1 MKDYLKEFE
10 QAMDAIVAPV
20 LSDDWDSDIDGGDD
34 DSADTGFSRESMII
48 QLGRVLDSQ
57 GNPKP
62 VNSVTTD
69 DGDHHD
75 VSPQQAKVLRMIAT
89 TDKIKPDLRAQFT
102 RDIQTTSGL
111 EDFLKV
117 NPQEMPKLFVQ
128 KYMGKQ

>member
-10 QAMDAIVAPV
+10 QALDAVVAPV
-20 LSDDWDSDIDGGDD
+20 LSDDWDSDIEGGDD
-34 DSADTGFSRESMII
+34 DDADTGFSRESMIV

-62 VNSVTTD
+62 VDSVTTD

-75 VSPQQAKVLRMIAT
+75 VTPQQAKVLRMMAT
-89 TDKIKPDLRAQFT
+89 TDKIKPDIRAQYT

-117 NPQEMPKLFVQ
+117 DPQEMPKLFVK
-128 KYMGKQ
+128 KYMGK